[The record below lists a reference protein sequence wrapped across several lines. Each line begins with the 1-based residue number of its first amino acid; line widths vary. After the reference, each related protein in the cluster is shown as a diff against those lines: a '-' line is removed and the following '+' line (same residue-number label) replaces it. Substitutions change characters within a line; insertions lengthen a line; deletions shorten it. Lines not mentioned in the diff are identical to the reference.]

1 MRYGYCKYLT
11 SSFDADQLNQCL
23 GSWLTPDGNIITAIA
38 NERVGS
44 ERWYDKFRCMLTRRD
59 QPQWFAKS
67 LFAECSS
74 LSSPTD
80 GPEKV
85 IITPIIP
92 EEVSNNTFTVRCQLM
107 DKIDNKQISLR

>member
-1 MRYGYCKYLT
+1 
-11 SSFDADQLNQCL
+11 
-23 GSWLTPDGNIITAIA
+23 
-38 NERVGS
+38 
-44 ERWYDKFRCMLTRRD
+44 MLTRRD

-92 EEVSNNTFTVRCQLM
+92 EEVSNNYSKLSDV
-107 DKIDNKQISLR
+107 ISSIR